1 MRAHQLSVE
10 GSQARDLAAA
20 FSQIMTR
27 APAPRRVSYGE
38 HREQVGDLWLPR
50 SEGIARVVVL
60 IHGGCWQKRYRR
72 DLEDDVAVDLV
83 ARGYA
88 VWNVEYRRLGA
99 GGGWPECR
107 DDVVSSVAALEAFDE
122 EVDPSPLAIVGH
134 SAGGYLALL
143 AACHIPTRGVVAQ
156 APVADLSMAA
166 RLRSCTG
173 GVQAMLAQ
181 GAPSPIEE
189 PPDTRQLVIHGDAD
203 RDVPVEIGRAYAT
216 AVPAAQFVELP
227 GCGHYEHLD
236 PASDAWKLAARW
248 IERLL

>member
-1 MRAHQLSVE
+1 M
-10 GSQARDLAAA
+10 
-20 FSQIMTR
+20 
-27 APAPRRVSYGE
+27 SYGE
-38 HREQVGDLWLPR
+38 HREQVADLWLPS

-72 DLEDDVAVDLV
+72 DLEDDVAADLV

-107 DDVVSSVAALEAFDE
+107 DDVVASVTALEAFGEDL
-122 EVDPSPLAIVGH
+122 DPSPLALVGH

-143 AACHIPTRGVVAQ
+143 AASDIPTRGVVAQ

-166 RLRSCTG
+166 RLRSCTSG
-173 GVQAMLAQ
+173 ARTMLAQ
-181 GAPSPIEE
+181 GAPSPIDE

-203 RDVPVEIGRAYAT
+203 RDVPIEIGRAYAT
-216 AVPAAQFVELP
+216 AVPAAEFVELP

-248 IERLL
+248 IEGLL